1 MKISKEDIALIEKM
15 IDDGCISRQKH
26 LLASLYILNYTKK
39 ANFNKVWNRATKM
52 CRGLIVDEEWNI
64 VARPFEKFFN
74 YEEIVGSDE
83 LKKVENEPFEI
94 YEKLDGSLGILYW
107 IGNVMS
113 VATRGSFVSDQA
125 NHAMK
130 VLFDKYADVLSNL
143 DRSKTYLFEIIY
155 PEDKKVVNYGDLD
168 DVVLI
173 AVIDTETG
181 EEQDIADYS
190 DKFRCAARYNG
201 TDWRTIRKLTDGS
214 NREGFVV
221 KFKSGFR
228 MKLKYDEYFKL
239 AAMKINLTYKRVV
252 DCMIDGSIG
261 ELSESMKQLDW
272 ETQVRY
278 TSILDEVRRDKLKLL
293 MRCRRIYEKYK
304 HLDGREFAAAIKNY
318 DNKQIIFAL
327 KNNKSRE
334 LIDQI
339 AYKILLRNEKESQL

>member
-1 MKISKEDIALIEKM
+1 MRLAEEDIALIEKM
-15 IDDGCISRQKH
+15 VDDGCISRQKH
-26 LLASLYILNYTKK
+26 PLASLYILNYTKK

-52 CRGLIVDEEWNI
+52 CRGLIVDEDWNV

-74 YEEIVGSDE
+74 YEEIAGSDE
-83 LKKVENEPFEI
+83 LKKVENEQFEI

-107 IGNVMS
+107 IGNILS
-113 VATRGSFVSDQA
+113 IATRGSFVSDQA
-125 NHAMK
+125 NHATK
-130 VLFDKYADVLSNL
+130 VLFDKYSDVVSDL
-143 DRSKTYLFEIIY
+143 DKSKTYLFEIIY

-168 DVVLI
+168 DIVLL

-190 DKFRCAARYNG
+190 RKFRCVARYNG
-201 TDWRTIRKLTDGS
+201 ADWRTIRKMTDSS

-228 MKLKYDEYFKL
+228 MKLKFDEYFKL
-239 AAMKINLTYKRVV
+239 AALKINLTYKRVV
-252 DCMIDGSIG
+252 DCMIDGSIE
-261 ELSESMKQLDW
+261 ELSESIKQLDW

-278 TSILDEVRRDKLKLL
+278 DEIVEKITREKIKIL
-293 MRCRRIYEKYK
+293 MRCRRIYEQYK
-304 HLDGREFAAAIKNY
+304 HFDGKEFALAIKNY

-334 LIDQI
+334 LVDQLVL
-339 AYKILLRNEKESQL
+339 KILLQKESQL

>member
-26 LLASLYILNYTKK
+26 PLASLYILNYTKK
-39 ANFNKVWNRATKM
+39 TNFNKVWNRATKM
-52 CRGLIVDEEWNI
+52 CRGLIVDEEWNV

-83 LKKVENEPFEI
+83 LKKVENEHFEI

-130 VLFDKYADVLSNL
+130 VLFDKYTDAISDL

-221 KFKSGFR
+221 RFESGFR
-228 MKLKYDEYFKL
+228 MKLKFDEYLKL
-239 AAMKINLTYKRVV
+239 AAAKMSITPKKVIESY
-252 DCMIDGSIG
+252 IDGTDKQ
-261 ELSESMKQLDW
+261 LESLVENLDW
-272 ETQVRY
+272 ETQRRY
-278 TSILDEVRRDKLKLL
+278 ADIIKDVQTEKIKTF
-293 MRCRRIYEKYK
+293 MRCRRICEQYK
-304 HLDGREFAAAIKNY
+304 HLDGKDYADSIKNY
-318 DNKQIIFAL
+318 ENKQVLFAM
-327 KNNKSRE
+327 KNVKSRE
-334 LIDQI
+334 LIDQLI
-339 AYKILLRNEKESQL
+339 YKILLKKKSQL